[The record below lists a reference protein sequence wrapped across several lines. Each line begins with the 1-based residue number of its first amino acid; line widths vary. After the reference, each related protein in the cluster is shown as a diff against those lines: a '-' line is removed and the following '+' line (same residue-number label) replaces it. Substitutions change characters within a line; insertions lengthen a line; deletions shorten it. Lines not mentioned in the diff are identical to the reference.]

1 VLKTYGQGALGLAT
15 LTFMRRILII
25 SVTLIFTS
33 GLLAQPSIAAVKAG
47 AVCKKVGQIA
57 TSGGLK
63 FTCVKN
69 GKKLVW
75 SKGSVINKV
84 PSPATSPT
92 PTPTPTAES
101 VAPPNQQSTV
111 ILPTVNTKCTKI
123 HEKIVG
129 VNSYMKCMWQGGPRG
144 EVSENIFWREFPI
157 LKVSTSKSNNYA
169 VKPIENEICSN
180 SGDTFDVS
188 GGKLE
193 CRYIQGRKLQW
204 IKINDTK
211 KTFTNTKSPV
221 AIDVCKLQN
230 SASTADRT
238 GRNSGAGLVGFPLV
252 NSDKNGMFINGTNEV
267 LIVPVDFPDFVGSGD
282 LAKQLAFDKKWLV
295 DWYRYFS
302 NGKSKFNV
310 TTIDKWVRMPKSRAA
325 YPTDGKSTG
334 AESNGLMG
342 RQGQPFIDEI
352 SKLVDLRKFSTV
364 YIFYPDGE
372 LTMNDLIV
380 RNHRY
385 QIKEGQHNL
394 NLFSWGENL
403 EAMETLKWSYYIH
416 ETLHDFN
423 IIGHAPGNGWP
434 LGMMTSQSGISLAM
448 NPYEQFLLDW
458 LPSDQIYC
466 DDAKTLKTT
475 RVMLSPVE
483 REDKQTKM
491 AIIKLSAT
499 RAIVV
504 ESHGIDKWSSLDF
517 ADRAFPP
524 GFYSVMAYVVDLDKA
539 AAPAT
544 NQDGTS
550 LSSDDW
556 AWAVWQKVQGGSSNG
571 FNISVGDRRNL
582 ADYVAVLGDSFVI
595 EGVRVKFVATGDFET
610 IEISRA

>member
-1 VLKTYGQGALGLAT
+1 MRRTFFISIT
-15 LTFMRRILII
+15 WILTF
-25 SVTLIFTS
+25 
-33 GLLAQPSIAAVKAG
+33 GLLTQPAMAAVKSG
-47 AVCKKVGQIA
+47 AVCKKAGQVA
-57 TSGGLK
+57 TSGGMK

-75 SKGSVINKV
+75 NKGVIIKKAAPAV
-84 PSPATSPT
+84 PNPPT
-92 PTPTPTAES
+92 DQAPQLES
-101 VAPPNQQSTV
+101 TEPPVQQANVELPVA
-111 ILPTVNTKCTKI
+111 NTKCTKI

-129 VNSYMKCMWQGGPRG
+129 TNSYMKCMWQGGPRG
-144 EVSENIFWREFPI
+144 EITENIFWRSFPI
-157 LKVSTSKSNNYA
+157 TRISTSKSNNYS
-169 VKPIENEICSN
+169 VKPVENEMCSN
-180 SGDTFDVS
+180 SGDTYDVS

-193 CRYIQGRKLQW
+193 CRYTNGRKLQW

-211 KTFTNTKSPV
+211 KSFTNAKSPV
-221 AIDVCKLQN
+221 SIDVCKLQN

-238 GRNSGAGLVGFPLV
+238 GRNAGAGLVGFPLI

-267 LIVPVDFPDFVGSGD
+267 LIVPVDFPDFVGSTD
-282 LAKQLAFDKKWLV
+282 VSKQLAFDKKWLT

-310 TTIDKWVRMPKSRAA
+310 TTIDQWLRMPKPRAA

-334 AESNGLMG
+334 ADSNGLMG

-434 LGMMTSQSGISLAM
+434 IGMMANQSGISLVM

-466 DDAKTLKTT
+466 DDLKTLKNTK
-475 RVMLSPVE
+475 VSLSPME

-491 AIIKLSAT
+491 AIIKLSST
-499 RAIVV
+499 RAIVI

-517 ADRAFPP
+517 GDRAFPA

-539 AAPAT
+539 VAPPT
-544 NQDGTS
+544 NPDGTS
-550 LSSDDW
+550 LSNDDW
-556 AWAVWQKVQGGSSNG
+556 AWAVYQKVQGGSSNG
-571 FNISVGDRRNL
+571 FNINVGDRRNL

-595 EGVRVKFVATGDFET
+595 EGVRIKVVGTGDFET